1 MAAFKRALQCAGPHA
16 HVVEL
21 VKTPEDAL
29 QELDMELTHKQDLE
43 TLCGFPIMLNSR
55 LAELRRCWNVS

>member
-1 MAAFKRALQCAGPHA
+1 MAAFKDAPGFARTHP